1 MQTHAAVASDTSRKT
16 AAKQVAEEFY
26 ARYNKGDIEGLMD
39 LFAEDC
45 EYHDMI
51 YAEPFHGK
59 AETQAFFA
67 KCSRLLS
74 KDLQFVIDDMSDND
88 PYTTGVKW

>member
-67 KCSRLLS
+67 K
-74 KDLQFVIDDMSDND
+74 DLQFVIDNMSDND